1 MTTTHSDQ
9 AHWLI
14 AAYKLSMVQ
23 ANIQEWT
30 HGVWSDDPAYQRG
43 SAGPRPDQD
52 SPDNYPYDSD
62 RDGI

>member
-1 MTTTHSDQ
+1 
-9 AHWLI
+9 
-14 AAYKLSMVQ
+14 MVQ